1 MLDKTIHKVYIDN
14 QVNKPYRKGGK
25 MDKLQIAQKLKALRG
40 DKSQKKVADDL
51 GITSMAI
58 SLYESGERIPR
69 DEMKERL
76 AAYYK
81 ISVQELFY
89 T

>member
-1 MLDKTIHKVYIDN
+1 
-14 QVNKPYRKGGK
+14 
-25 MDKLQIAQKLKALRG
+25 MDKIQIAQKLKTLRG

>member
-14 QVNKPYRKGGK
+14 QVNKSYRKEGK

>member
-1 MLDKTIHKVYIDN
+1 
-14 QVNKPYRKGGK
+14 